1 VHLRDRVTRVTVPA
15 GSADAPA
22 RRRLRTAA
30 LILVEA
36 ALVLGVLEIA
46 IRAAVAPQID
56 VPHMRVYPE
65 GYYTWYPR
73 SRFTYHNL
81 PQVEPPSATVR
92 INAHGLRGPEIAS
105 PKPAGERRVLV
116 LGDSYT
122 ASVQLPENRIY
133 TTLLEEELRDARG
146 NGGYRVI
153 NAGVNGAGTA
163 HELLYF
169 LYQGAALA
177 PDVVVLQY
185 AFNDLDDTRLH
196 GGFRL
201 TANGVE
207 LREDLRRPAF
217 WRAPL
222 LAVRDALGNRSLAF
236 YLFYRAV
243 TGAHPQPATAAALP
257 TIGPAAAEASAP
269 ELTAAAEGLDPAEV
283 LVTRLV
289 ARLIA
294 TTNASGARVIVLTIP
309 SPLYV
314 TGGDAAYDRLVAA
327 FRTLVANGPNQLIVA
342 DPLLAAANSRGEEPY
357 LAHDG
362 HLGETGHRLVAHAL
376 TAAVLN
382 GETARHTQ

>member
-1 VHLRDRVTRVTVPA
+1 MRLRERVTVPPRA
-15 GSADAPA
+15 ADPPHP

-36 ALVLGVLEIA
+36 ALVLGVVEIA
-46 IRAAVAPQID
+46 IRMTVAPQID
-56 VPHMRVYPE
+56 VPHMRVHPE
-65 GYYTWYPR
+65 GYYTWYPG

-81 PQVEPPSATVR
+81 PNVEPPSAAVR
-92 INAHGLRGPEIAS
+92 VNAAGLRGPEIAS

-122 ASVQLPENRIY
+122 ASVQLPEDRIY
-133 TTLLEEELRDARG
+133 PTLLEAELRAARADA
-146 NGGYRVI
+146 GYRVI

-169 LYQGAALA
+169 LHRGAALA

-201 TANGVE
+201 TADGVE

-217 WRAPL
+217 WRSPL

-243 TGAHPQPATAAALP
+243 AGTHPQPA
-257 TIGPAAAEASAP
+257 AAAELP
-269 ELTAAAEGLDPAEV
+269 PLEPAEL

-289 ARLIA
+289 ERLITEA
-294 TTNASGARVIVLTIP
+294 NARGARVIVLTIP

-314 TGGDAAYDRLVAA
+314 TGGDAAYHRVVGA
-327 FRTLVANGPNQLIVA
+327 FRAFVAHGPNQLIVA
-342 DPLLAAANSRGEEPY
+342 DALLAAANARGEEPY

-362 HLGETGHRLVAHAL
+362 HLGDTGHRLIAHAL
-376 TAAVLN
+376 AAAVLQ
-382 GETARHTQ
+382 GESSRDAR